1 VLGRFGAARSSL
13 KKRNLLNPLRK
24 IKQKLRNKTMTEI
37 YQYPAKAT
45 PNGEGGFIG
54 SFRDVPEALTE
65 AESIEE
71 LKEMALDALVTSID
85 FYEEDGKEFPA
96 PSAPQPGELM
106 IELPPE
112 AVQRIKALKA
122 Q

>member
-1 VLGRFGAARSSL
+1 
-13 KKRNLLNPLRK
+13 
-24 IKQKLRNKTMTEI
+24 MTEI
-37 YQYPAKAT
+37 YQYPVKAT

-85 FYEEDGKEFPA
+85 FYEEDGREFPA
-96 PSAPQPGELM
+96 PSGELM

-112 AVQRIKALKA
+112 AVRRIKALEA
-122 Q
+122 R

>member
-1 VLGRFGAARSSL
+1 
-13 KKRNLLNPLRK
+13 
-24 IKQKLRNKTMTEI
+24 
-37 YQYPAKAT
+37 
-45 PNGEGGFIG
+45 
-54 SFRDVPEALTE
+54 
-65 AESIEE
+65 
-71 LKEMALDALVTSID
+71 MALDALVTSID

-122 Q
+122 R

>member
-1 VLGRFGAARSSL
+1 
-13 KKRNLLNPLRK
+13 
-24 IKQKLRNKTMTEI
+24 MTEI
-37 YQYPAKAT
+37 YQYPVKPT
-45 PNGEGGFIG
+45 PNSEGGFIG

-85 FYEEDGKEFPA
+85 FYEEDGREFPA

-112 AVQRIKALKA
+112 AVRRIKALEA
-122 Q
+122 R